1 LLAFERQGTAKVRVE
16 IVAND
21 SRQLALLYGRGAG
34 QLQIAEANGRN
45 AKTQSDAPTIR
56 PAPRIKVTA
65 QPLPDVSQSA
75 SSPQGQP
82 AKPGQ
87 TQSALALPA
96 REVEPKVDGHIT
108 QEPVSRTR
116 MYIQVGAFAQYV
128 NAHRL
133 KARLSVLGPTNVLA
147 VMFKE
152 QQMFRVRIGPIH
164 DLKAADHMLS
174 RVIGAGYTSARLIVD
189 R

>member
-1 LLAFERQGTAKVRVE
+1 ARQTA
-16 IVAND
+16 
-21 SRQLALLYGRGAG
+21 
-34 QLQIAEANGRN
+34 
-45 AKTQSDAPTIR
+45 P
-56 PAPRIKVTA
+56 
-65 QPLPDVSQSA
+65 
-75 SSPQGQP
+75 
-82 AKPGQ
+82 

-96 REVEPKVDGHIT
+96 QDVEPKVDGHIT
-108 QEPVSRTR
+108 QEPISRTR

-128 NAHRL
+128 NAYRL
-133 KARLSVLGPTNVLA
+133 KTRLSVLGPTNVLA
-147 VMFKE
+147 IKFKE